1 MLSLRKNICEKL
13 SKENNLN
20 YSPQQITVSTGGKQ
34 ALFNTLSVL
43 VNYGDEVIIP
53 TPAWPSYE
61 AQVRL
66 VGGIPNMVQL
76 NEETNFKLTPDVLE
90 KNISNKTKV
99 LLLNSPSN
107 PTGAT
112 YHKEEM
118 VELARIIE
126 ENGLIVIS
134 DEIYERLVYD
144 IDFIS
149 PASLSDYMYENTITI
164 NGFSKSFGMTGWRIG
179 YSAAPIEIA
188 TKISAF
194 QSQITASISSIS
206 QVAAENAV
214 LNFDYSH
221 VEDLKTCRDYLMD
234 IITDNTDLLLPNRP
248 DGSSF
253 KTKTSFL
260 NSFSIQI

>member
-1 MLSLRKNICEKL
+1 M
-13 SKENNLN
+13 N

-149 PASLSDYMYENTITI
+149 PASLSDYLFI
-164 NGFSKSFGMTGWRIG
+164 
-179 YSAAPIEIA
+179 
-188 TKISAF
+188 
-194 QSQITASISSIS
+194 
-206 QVAAENAV
+206 
-214 LNFDYSH
+214 
-221 VEDLKTCRDYLMD
+221 
-234 IITDNTDLLLPNRP
+234 
-248 DGSSF
+248 
-253 KTKTSFL
+253 
-260 NSFSIQI
+260 

>member
-1 MLSLRKNICEKL
+1 M
-13 SKENNLN
+13 
-20 YSPQQITVSTGGKQ
+20 Y
-34 ALFNTLSVL
+34 
-43 VNYGDEVIIP
+43 
-53 TPAWPSYE
+53 W
-61 AQVRL
+61 
-66 VGGIPNMVQL
+66 
-76 NEETNFKLTPDVLE
+76 

-206 QVAAENAV
+206 
-214 LNFDYSH
+214 
-221 VEDLKTCRDYLMD
+221 C
-234 IITDNTDLLLPNRP
+234 
-248 DGSSF
+248 SSRECGF
-253 KTKTSFL
+253 KF
-260 NSFSIQI
+260 